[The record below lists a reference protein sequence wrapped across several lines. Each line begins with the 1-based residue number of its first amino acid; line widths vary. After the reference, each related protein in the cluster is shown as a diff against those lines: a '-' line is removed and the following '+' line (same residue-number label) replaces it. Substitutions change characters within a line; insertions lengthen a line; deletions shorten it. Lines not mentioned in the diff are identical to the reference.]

1 MKVDWHTAT
10 TKIPHVSPADAAT
23 NAAKD
28 LTAALAHPPNTAPFA
43 AIGDEQL
50 NAMKQLAEVFD
61 RITTATKCNT
71 RVPRVPAPKTPDTTD
86 TLPRVQ

>member
-10 TKIPHVSPADAAT
+10 TKIPHVSPADTAT
-23 NAAKD
+23 NAAND

-43 AIGDEQL
+43 AIGDKQL
-50 NAMKQLAEVFD
+50 NAIKQLAKVFD
-61 RITTATKCNT
+61 HTTTATKCNT
-71 RVPRVPAPKTPDTTD
+71 RDLRVPAPKTSDTTD

>member
-10 TKIPHVSPADAAT
+10 TKIPHVSAAEAAT

-43 AIGDEQL
+43 AIGNEQL
-50 NAMKQLAEVFD
+50 NAIKHLAENFG

-71 RVPRVPAPKTPDTTD
+71 RDPRVLAPKAPDTTD